1 VIIRVVD
8 EGKFTTKDYMFFR
21 KLLEH
26 HLASV
31 AAALD
36 PASPLRDA

>member
-26 HLASV
+26 HLASF

-36 PASPLRDA
+36 SSSPLRDA